1 MFQGAAAL
9 SLDAKGRLA
18 IPARH
23 RDALA
28 VENGQV
34 VLTAHPH
41 GCLLVYPVPA
51 WTPIRD
57 KVLAAPSLDPLSAQ
71 LKRLLVGFAQ
81 EEALDAAGRVLVAP
95 SLRQF
100 ARLEKQVWLVGQ
112 GSQGAT
118 DTTTGAAPFVSAGL
132 TFAVS
137 KALRVG
143 ADVLVGLLVPET
155 RIDFIHTT
163 VARWGRPLA
172 AWSCGIEVAW

>member
-1 MFQGAAAL
+1 MMFQGAAAL

-81 EEALDAAGRVLVAP
+81 EEDLDAAGRVLVAP

-112 GSQGAT
+112 GSHFELWSDAGWQKQQEAMLALA
-118 DTTTGAAPFVSAGL
+118 TTGLPPGFESL
-132 TFAVS
+132 
-137 KALRVG
+137 AL
-143 ADVLVGLLVPET
+143 
-155 RIDFIHTT
+155 
-163 VARWGRPLA
+163 
-172 AWSCGIEVAW
+172 

>member
-1 MFQGAAAL
+1 MFQGAVAL
-9 SLDAKGRLA
+9 NLDAKGRLA

-41 GCLLVYPVPA
+41 GCCLVYPVPA
-51 WTPIRD
+51 WVPIRD
-57 KVLAAPSLDPLSAQ
+57 QVLAAPGLDPHSAM

-95 SLRQF
+95 SLRKF

-112 GSQGAT
+112 GTHFELWSDEGWEKQQQAMLALVS
-118 DTTTGAAPFVSAGL
+118 TGLPPGFESL
-132 TFAVS
+132 
-137 KALRVG
+137 AL
-143 ADVLVGLLVPET
+143 
-155 RIDFIHTT
+155 
-163 VARWGRPLA
+163 
-172 AWSCGIEVAW
+172 

>member
-18 IPARH
+18 IPSRH

-28 VENGQV
+28 IENGQV
-34 VLTAHPH
+34 VITAHPH

-57 KVLAAPSLDPLSAQ
+57 KVLSAPSLDPVSAQ

-81 EEALDAAGRVLVAP
+81 DEALDSAGRVLIAP

-112 GSQGAT
+112 GSHFELWSDAGWQKQQEAMMALA
-118 DTTTGAAPFVSAGL
+118 DTGL
-132 TFAVS
+132 PPGFES
-137 KALRVG
+137 LAL
-143 ADVLVGLLVPET
+143 
-155 RIDFIHTT
+155 
-163 VARWGRPLA
+163 
-172 AWSCGIEVAW
+172 